1 MNESPMHTST
11 CPVSVSCSI
20 TCPVRSRRPRCST
33 SAMDWPI
40 EPAPDLCVSFR
51 TGSWEGNSKSTAG
64 RVRAACVRQRRNL
77 AGESRRD
84 PGSVS
89 VPCSVLDVARLQPD
103 SPTHPLADETHNSDR
118 PSLCTFPLSA
128 DNCSDPAGACEQHYQ
143 GHYSMQRAVL
153 RACRSAAAR
162 SANVPRARHFSRT
175 VSSLTHTAAVSPV
188 PSRYACP
195 QQNVHTPLV
204 PCLTMPQEI
213 DTDSCESP
221 DRFWTA
227 SKLCQQDGQG
237 PDHGGIALRG
247 HPETVDQ
254 TGG

>member
-1 MNESPMHTST
+1 MNHRCTPLHALSLCRARSPALYGAVVPGVAQVPWTGRLSRLQICVCRSARDPGRAT
-11 CPVSVSCSI
+11 
-20 TCPVRSRRPRCST
+20 RSRRRDGSGQRASG
-33 SAMDWPI
+33 SAETW
-40 EPAPDLCVSFR
+40 
-51 TGSWEGNSKSTAG
+51 
-64 RVRAACVRQRRNL
+64 RANRGATL
-77 AGESRRD
+77 D
-84 PGSVS
+84 PFPS
-89 VPCSVLDVARLQPD
+89 PCSVLDVARLQPD

-128 DNCSDPAGACEQHYQ
+128 DNCSDPAVAREQLYQ

-175 VSSLTHTAAVSPV
+175 VSSLTHTAAVSTV

-195 QQNVHTPLV
+195 QQNVYTPLV